1 VRVRAT
7 ARGHRVDAVSRNP
20 AAQGRK
26 DSNHKAI
33 ADALRAIGCPVMDLS
48 HAGNGVED
56 LLVGVR
62 CCTDWPDVCEVRHWW
77 LVVECKVARNKRGE
91 VTPSQLEPAQKK
103 WRDATALYPRLTVTS
118 AQQAVDEIR
127 RMTK

>member
-1 VRVRAT
+1 M
-7 ARGHRVDAVSRNP
+7 SRNP
-20 AAQGRK
+20 ARLGKADANQ
-26 DSNHKAI
+26 KAI

-62 CCTDWPDVCEVRHWW
+62 KWNPDFARYDCWW
-77 LVVECKVARNKRGE
+77 LPVECKVPPVRYK
-91 VTPSQLEPAQKK
+91 LAQNV
-103 WRDATALYPRLTVTS
+103 WRATTEGWPRITVTS

-127 RMTK
+127 RMTG

>member
-1 VRVRAT
+1 V
-7 ARGHRVDAVSRNP
+7 RNP

-56 LLVGVR
+56 LLVGVSR
-62 CCTDWPDVCEVRHWW
+62 TAWEPGPQMVIRRSW

>member
-1 VRVRAT
+1 M
-7 ARGHRVDAVSRNP
+7 SRNP

-26 DSNHKAI
+26 DANHKAI

-56 LLVGVR
+56 LLVGVSKR
-62 CCTDWPDVCEVRHWW
+62 TVLSGEVVTWRNW
-77 LVVECKVARNKRGE
+77 LLIECKVARNKRGE

-118 AQQAVDEIR
+118 AQQAVDEVR

>member
-1 VRVRAT
+1 M
-7 ARGHRVDAVSRNP
+7 SRNP

-62 CCTDWPDVCEVRHWW
+62 RSIGRPLAPHDFVERFEHLWI
-77 LVVECKVARNKRGE
+77 VVECKVPPVRF
-91 VTPSQLEPAQKK
+91 TTAQIE
-103 WRDATALYPRLTVTS
+103 WRHATRSYPRLTVTS

-127 RMTK
+127 KMTK